1 MSTFL
6 FDSRDDRCKTPFGAV
21 PTDDVVTFRVFLPI
35 SYQLREPALLVY
47 KADRWDSPERIPMHY
62 EASDGVSCS
71 YTCIFYSPDPQLYF
85 YLFEVAG
92 VNGKMRIARD
102 QDGFGV
108 LLPQGGEMWKLT
120 VYDKAMRA
128 PEFMKN
134 GILYQI
140 FPDRFCAS
148 GGAKSGVPS
157 DRRLH
162 RDWYELPEYLPDRN
176 GEVTNSDYFGGDLRG
191 ITQKL
196 TYLKSMGVGTIYLN
210 PIFEAHSNHRY
221 NTADFL
227 RIDPLLGTE
236 EDLRELCA
244 RAKALGIRVILDGVF
259 NHTGADSVYFNKK
272 RRYGNGGAYN
282 DPQSP
287 YRSWY
292 EFTNYPNG
300 YQSWWGFQELPNLN
314 ERDPSYGEFICG
326 ENGVLRKWLA
336 DGISGWRLDVAD
348 ELPDEFLDRVAAC
361 VKGADPDAAVIGEV
375 WEDASTKVA
384 YGIRRRYFLGGQLD
398 SVMNYPFRDA
408 IIAYV
413 RHGDCNRLYST
424 LLSILE
430 HYPKPVLDVLMNSLS
445 THDIERAI
453 TALAGEPISGGRDWQ
468 AHNNTLSPEKYALG
482 KKLFMLASV
491 IQYMLPGVPCLYY
504 GDEAGLYGYKDPF
517 NRTCYPWGREDP
529 ELIQFFRTLGA
540 IRSGCPALSSG
551 SFSAV
556 SFTPEVVSFLR
567 DCGGESYYVAVNRTP
582 SEQPAVLPMEFKDA
596 AVLYGSL
603 GADGLL
609 PPYGAAILV
618 LR

>member
-108 LLPQGGEMWKLT
+108 LLPQGGEMWQLT

-259 NHTGADSVYFNKK
+259 NHTGADSVYFDKFGN
-272 RRYGNGGAYN
+272 YGTAEK
-282 DPQSP
+282 
-287 YRSWY
+287 YRSWFRFGEQYRHGY
-292 EFTNYPNG
+292 EC
-300 YQSWWGFQELPNLN
+300 WWDVPDLPNVEEN
-314 ERDPSYGEFICG
+314 DPSFREFLCG
-326 ENGVLRKWLA
+326 EDGVVRRWLRRGA
-336 DGISGWRLDVAD
+336 SGWRLDVAD
-348 ELPDEFLDRVAAC
+348 ELPDSLIRDIRAAM
-361 VKGADPDAAVIGEV
+361 KEEKEDSLLLGEV
-375 WEDASTKVA
+375 WEDASNKVS
-384 YGIRRRYFLGGQLD
+384 YGALREYFLGSELD
-398 SVMNYPFRDA
+398 ATMHYPFRTAVLDFLLGKIHAQAACDA
-408 IIAYV
+408 FWTIQ
-413 RHGDCNRLYST
+413 
-424 LLSILE
+424 E
-430 HYPKPVLDVLMNSLS
+430 HYPKENLHAALNLIGSHDRARVLTVLGGDVN
-445 THDIERAI
+445 
-453 TALAGEPISGGRDWQ
+453 ALKMAMFLQ
-468 AHNNTLSPEKYALG
+468 FA
-482 KKLFMLASV
+482 
-491 IQYMLPGVPCLYY
+491 LPGVPSIYY
-504 GDEAGLYGYKDPF
+504 GDEAGMTGGTDPY
-517 NRTCYPWGREDP
+517 NRGSFPWGKGNAPLTDFVRSLTAMYQETP
-529 ELIQFFRTLGA
+529 LLRRGECEMLFFGENVLGC
-540 IRSGCPALSSG
+540 RRFDESG
-551 SFSAV
+551 SVLA
-556 SFTPEVVSFLR
+556 L
-567 DCGGESYYVAVNRTP
+567 VNRG
-582 SEQPAVLPMEFKDA
+582 EEAVECFGVTVPGRG
-596 AVLYGSL
+596 Y
-603 GADGLL
+603 
-609 PPYGAAILV
+609 ILE
-618 LR
+618 